1 MNTLCLNMIV
11 KNEANVIER
20 LLESVYPIIDTYCI
34 CDTGSSDNTIEI
46 ITRFFN
52 DRGMRGKIVSCPFVN
67 FEYSRNFALS
77 SAAEMADYLLLL
89 DADMVLQ
96 VNNFDKNTLSN
107 YYSYSIIQGT
117 EDFYYY
123 NRRIVKNDGQSK
135 YLGVTHEYLST
146 PPNSPER
153 DLLREDIFIFDI
165 GDGGAKSDKYTRDI
179 ALLEQGI
186 IDEPDND
193 RYHFYLANSY
203 LSVGR
208 YKDAIKA
215 YDKRIY
221 MGRWDQEVWY
231 SFFQKGLC
239 YKYINEL
246 EKSVDSFLK
255 AFEIIPY
262 RLENFYELV
271 KLYRE
276 QGNNKL
282 ANFFYQ
288 MAKGIKSDINKDT
301 FLFYDAT
308 VYRYKLDY
316 EFSIIAFYN
325 GVKNVDDCVVKILNE
340 CSEVSTRSSVISN
353 NKFYDTL
360 LRSLLTIDFTDKI
373 FDDNVFN
380 SSSPCIVENGE
391 GYLMNVR
398 YVNYYYNEAGQI
410 ELFNKKDPRII
421 TLNKYLYLD
430 KGFKTIQS
438 GIFTQNIDDKL
449 YVGVEDIRVFP
460 TKDGFK
466 FLGTGFEGDLTIATG
481 EYDTNNP
488 KLEYNLLRQTFNKTD
503 CEKNWVFA
511 NDKTLIYSWK
521 PFICMS
527 YNTLDVIKRNDNMPK
542 IFESVRGSTC
552 AAEYNDELWFICHIV
567 SYEQPRQYYHMF
579 VCLDKELNLLR
590 YSAPFKLSDA
600 SVEYCLGLIVKEDK
614 VIISYSEWDRTTK
627 VSIYDKKYIDNKIKY
642 KNA

>member
-34 CDTGSSDNTIEI
+34 CDTGSSDNTVEI

-77 SAAEMADYLLLL
+77 SAAGMADYLLLL
-89 DADMVLQ
+89 DADMVLDIKQ
-96 VNNFDKNTLSN
+96 FDKESLHKH
-107 YYSYSIIQGT
+107 YHYCILQGT

-123 NRRIVKNDGQSK
+123 NKRIVRNDGRSS
-135 YLGVTHEYLST
+135 YRGVTHEFLDT
-146 PPNSPER
+146 PQDSSYDFRKDEM
-153 DLLREDIFIFDI
+153 FIVDI
-165 GDGGAKSDKYTRDI
+165 GDGGAKQNKFERDI
-179 ALLEQGI
+179 ELLEQGVKE
-186 IDEPDND
+186 EPNND
-193 RYHFYLANSY
+193 RYYFYLANSY

-208 YKDAIKA
+208 HKDALET
-215 YDKRIY
+215 YDKRIS
-221 MGRWDQEVWY
+221 MGGWDQEVWY
-231 SFFQKGLC
+231 SLFQKGLC
-239 YKYINEL
+239 YKYLNEP

-282 ANFFYQ
+282 ANFFCQ
-288 MAKGIKSDINKDT
+288 MAKSIKSDINKDT

-308 VYRYKLDY
+308 TYRYKLDY
-316 EFSIIAFYN
+316 ELSIVAFYN
-325 GVKNVDDCVVKILNE
+325 GVKNVDDSVVKVLNE
-340 CSEVSTRSSVISN
+340 CNEFSLRASVISN

-360 LRSLLTIDFTDKI
+360 LRPLWTVDFTDKI
-373 FDDNVFN
+373 YDDFIFN
-380 SSSPCIVENGE
+380 SSSPCIIENGD

-421 TLNKYLYLD
+421 SLNKYVYLD
-430 KGFKTIQS
+430 KAFNTLES
-438 GIFTQNIDDKL
+438 GIFTQDRENKL
-449 YVGVEDIRVFP
+449 YVGVEDVRIFR
-460 TKDGFK
+460 TDSGIK

-481 EYDTNNP
+481 EYDTESAT
-488 KLEYNLLRQTFNKTD
+488 LQYSLLRQTFNKTD

-511 NDKTLIYSWK
+511 NENSLIYSWK

-527 YNTLDVIKRNDNMPK
+527 YHTLEVVKRIDDMPK
-542 IFESVRGSTC
+542 IFDSVRGSTC

-579 VCLDKELNLLR
+579 VVLDKELNLLR

-627 VSIYDKKYIDNKIKY
+627 IGIYDKKYIDSKIKY